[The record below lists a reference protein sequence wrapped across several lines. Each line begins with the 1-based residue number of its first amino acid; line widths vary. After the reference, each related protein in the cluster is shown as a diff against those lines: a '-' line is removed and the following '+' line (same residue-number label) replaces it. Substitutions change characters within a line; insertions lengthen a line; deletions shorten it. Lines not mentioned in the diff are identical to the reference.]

1 MTTDINATNFFRN
14 ARTSK
19 RCYSRR
25 LHLLSPRK
33 LTLPSAL
40 CNDCLSAIHPRA
52 VAARQ
57 VSHLQQQQQQLNER
71 RRYVCVCVPVCLPA
85 YSIVSL
91 QASRPRAWCRA
102 ADWRPTVVNRH
113 HSRMRHAS
121 RIPVSFSV
129 FLLYDVGIHHT
140 FRRCELVVSSLIWRV
155 WSSHPQGPHQRWKL
169 SVWHLDN
176 R

>member
-1 MTTDINATNFFRN
+1 MLAPQSAVIPDVCIYYHRGNSLCTLHSAMTA
-14 ARTSK
+14 
-19 RCYSRR
+19 Y
-25 LHLLSPRK
+25 
-33 LTLPSAL
+33 LPS
-40 CNDCLSAIHPRA
+40 IHVLLLHGRS
-52 VAARQ
+52 VISSSSSSSNWTSDD
-57 VSHLQQQQQQLNER
+57 VMC
-71 RRYVCVCVPVCLPA
+71 VCVCLSVYLP
-85 YSIVSL
+85 SIVSL

-102 ADWRPTVVNRH
+102 ADWRPTVINRH

-129 FLLYDVGIHHT
+129 FLLYDVGIHHA